1 MAMALEGARTRA
13 VRTRA
18 VGTRAVER
26 GERFAGTSRI
36 STRRGVVLGLLAGT
50 HVVVLHPAGAGGEG
64 VLGFDKIFKCTPG
77 AKCVSTAS
85 FNQPSQYSSPWIVP
99 GGKSLREAAE
109 DLSRAV
115 EEVGGRESTT
125 LSAPFE
131 RQDGAVGVSASSKGW
146 GEDMRFLLK
155 KDAEKNTILVT
166 YSIASPNSGAKVPV
180 PDPPGCLEAGCITGP
195 PQRRYVEAIRNI
207 LGWLPLE
214 TDEDKKWVQIMA
226 PFLINPDDYVST
238 DSATGLTTAGTTS

>member
-1 MAMALEGARTRA
+1 MRTS
-13 VRTRA
+13 A
-18 VGTRAVER
+18 VGR
-26 GERFAGTSRI
+26 GERLAGTRKIPS
-36 STRRGVVLGLLAGT
+36 RRGVLLGLLAGT
-50 HVVVLHPAGAGGEG
+50 QVVILQPAVVAGAE
-64 VLGFDKIFKCTPG
+64 GFDKIIKCTAG
-77 AKCVSTAS
+77 GKCVSTAS

-115 EEVGGRESTT
+115 EEVGGQSTIV
-125 LSAPFE
+125 SAPFE
-131 RQDGAVGVSASSKGW
+131 RQDGAMGVSASSKGW

-155 KDAEKNTILVT
+155 EDAEKGTVLVT
-166 YSIASPNSGAKVPV
+166 YSIASPTSSVKVPV

-214 TDEDKKWVQIMA
+214 TDEDKKWVQIMG

-238 DSATGLTTAGTTS
+238 DSATGLTTAGITS